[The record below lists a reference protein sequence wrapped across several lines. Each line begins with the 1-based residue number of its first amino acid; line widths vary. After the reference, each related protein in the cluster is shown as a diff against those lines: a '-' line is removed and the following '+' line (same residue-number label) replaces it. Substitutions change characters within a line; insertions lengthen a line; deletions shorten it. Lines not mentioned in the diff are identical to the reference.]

1 MADLPQLIL
10 CPLRDSYNLTFG
22 DDVVTT
28 EYSDGMPRQR
38 LDSTG
43 RPHHTAIGFINS
55 KAKQDYLTAFWRVN
69 RAKPFA
75 LRLLGDNTTLEWYE
89 CRFISPPQLKALAPN
104 VFDWSCDIVVKPKPL
119 NLEMDKT
126 IVAIYEQ
133 TGGYTDTFFNLLE
146 KLVNVDLPNA
156 TANLGG

>member
-1 MADLPQLIL
+1 MALPQLMLI
-10 CPLRDSYNLTFG
+10 PLRDSYELTFG
-22 DDVVTT
+22 DDVLST

-43 RPHHTAIGFINS
+43 RPHDTPIGFINT
-55 KAKQDYLTAFWRVN
+55 KAQQDYLIKFWRIN
-69 RAKPFA
+69 RAKPFS
-75 LRLLGDNTTLEWYE
+75 LKLIGDSTELEWYE
-89 CRFISPPQLKALAPN
+89 CRFISRPIQKELAPN
-104 VFDWSCDIVVKPKPL
+104 VFEWSSNIVVKPKPL
-119 NLEMDKT
+119 NLELDKT

-156 TANLGG
+156 TGGLSA

>member
-10 CPLRDSYNLTFG
+10 LPQRDSYDLSFG
-22 DDVVTT
+22 DDVLTT

-55 KAKQDYLTAFWRVN
+55 KAKQDYLQAFWRVN

-75 LRLLGDNTTLEWYE
+75 LRLLGDSTTIEWYE
-89 CRFISPPQLKALAPN
+89 CRFISPPSLRAIAPN

-119 NLEMDKT
+119 NLELDKT
-126 IVAIYEQ
+126 IVAIFEQ
-133 TGGYTDTFFNLLE
+133 TGGYTDKFFNLLE